1 MTGEDLRAAVAGE
14 RLPEDAAR
22 AHFYALIGR
31 LFYGPPD
38 ANLLAEI
45 RQSAEAES
53 GEHDTTRLGPAW
65 RALQEGCGS
74 VSPAMIRQEY
84 DDLFVGVG
92 RAPVTPYLFGYAEP
106 SAPGRHLVRLR
117 DQLTE
122 WGFLRRNNVFEV
134 EDHVSALSD
143 VMRLLIEEGHPL
155 EEQQRFAATNIPVGY
170 FGDPEDMAYLIAC
183 LASPLA
189 RYITGELIAV
199 DGGMHRF
206 AFLKCCQLV
215 QL

>member
-1 MTGEDLRAAVAGE
+1 VSSGLRTGKVVQPAV
-14 RLPEDAAR
+14 EDAAR
-22 AHFYALIGR
+22 AQLYALIGR

-45 RQSAEAES
+45 HQSAGAES
-53 GEHDTTRLGPAW
+53 GEHDDTRLGAAW

-106 SAPGRHLVRLR
+106 FAPDRHLVRLR

-143 VMRLLIEEGHPL
+143 VMRLIIEEGRPL
-155 EEQQRFAATNIPVGY
+155 EEQQLFFASFVYPGALLFFAAVQQAPAAAFYKLVVA
-170 FGDPEDMAYLIAC
+170 FAHAFVEVEKEAFEM
-183 LASPLA
+183 
-189 RYITGELIAV
+189 V
-199 DGGMHRF
+199 DS
-206 AFLKCCQLV
+206 V
-215 QL
+215 

>member
-45 RQSAEAES
+45 RQSAGAES
-53 GEHDTTRLGPAW
+53 GDHDTTRLGAAW

-106 SAPGRHLVRLR
+106 SAPDRHLVRLR

-122 WGFLRRNNVFEV
+122 WGFLRRSNAFEV
-134 EDHVSALSD
+134 EDHISAVSD
-143 VMRLLIEEGHPL
+143 VLRLLIEEGRSL
-155 EEQQRFAATNIPVGY
+155 GEQQRFFASFVYPGAMLFFAAVQQAPAAGFYKLVAA
-170 FGDPEDMAYLIAC
+170 FAHDFVVVEKEAFEM
-183 LASPLA
+183 
-189 RYITGELIAV
+189 V
-199 DGGMHRF
+199 DS
-206 AFLKCCQLV
+206 V
-215 QL
+215 